1 MRLLRIG
8 INRQHVEITT
18 VPVPAWNDAG
28 QILLDGENEMRGLS
42 IALSR
47 VVEEPKLADSIEN
60 ILRAKDDEEVIARLR
75 DRGIPE
81 DAISEA
87 TPKSPSP
94 PILPRVGGP
103 EKIAP
108 PFSGPVSPPAQGPG
122 HANGGATGRGP
133 PFMGIPTRDPL
144 PLGLEPFEIKLK
156 R

>member
-108 PFSGPVSPPAQGPG
+108 PFFRSRLTSGPRPGPCKWWG
-122 HANGGATGRGP
+122 DRKGSAVHG
-133 PFMGIPTRDPL
+133 DPNK
-144 PLGLEPFEIKLK
+144 GSFAAWA
-156 R
+156 